1 MESPSPDKA
10 IISGKDD
17 FVDKALECPLCL
29 SLICQPLSISCGH
42 SFCRVCLVR
51 SLRRSK
57 KKCPQCRAVCH
68 ITAEI
73 AEENIMIKTL
83 AMNFDPTEYASRL
96 LESETEKKSW
106 SALLP
111 IFYYNETLFPGIY
124 VMIYMYR

>member
-1 MESPSPDKA
+1 VILFK
-10 IISGKDD
+10 
-17 FVDKALECPLCL
+17 
-29 SLICQPLSISCGH
+29 
-42 SFCRVCLVR
+42 
-51 SLRRSK
+51 
-57 KKCPQCRAVCH
+57 AVCH
-68 ITAEI
+68 ITAEV

-124 VMIYMYR
+124 RMIHMYRYSYLYVYCSYSHEV